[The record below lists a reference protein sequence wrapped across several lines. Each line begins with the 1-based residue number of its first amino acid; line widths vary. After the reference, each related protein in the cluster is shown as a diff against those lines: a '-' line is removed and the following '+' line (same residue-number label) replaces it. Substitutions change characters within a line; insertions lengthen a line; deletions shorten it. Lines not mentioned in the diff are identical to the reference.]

1 MTLSIPR
8 WPNGAAHATDPAA
21 MLREM
26 ARIVRPGGT
35 VAICDEVTH
44 PYAWMRE
51 EHHDVWL
58 GFSHKQVNA
67 FFVTAGLEAPSLEV
81 LGRQ

>member
-1 MTLSIPR
+1 MVLH
-8 WPNGAAHATDPAA
+8 HATDPAA

-26 ARIVRPGGT
+26 ARVVQPGGT

-44 PYAWMRE
+44 PCAWMRE
-51 EHHDVWL
+51 EHHHVWL
-58 GFSHKQVNA
+58 GFSDEQVHA
-67 FFVTAGLEAPSLEV
+67 FFAAAALGPPSLEV